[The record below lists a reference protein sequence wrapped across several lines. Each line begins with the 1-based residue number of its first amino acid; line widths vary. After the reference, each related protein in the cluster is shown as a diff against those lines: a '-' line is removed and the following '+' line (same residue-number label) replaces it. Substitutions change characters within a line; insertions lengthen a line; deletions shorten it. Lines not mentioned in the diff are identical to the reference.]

1 MSNNNSNS
9 KYIYFLIISFLFI
22 FSCKG
27 QSNPDCLV
35 KLEEILSPKV
45 NEKNKIGEV
54 INIKDNVSCF
64 EWDTLVV
71 VMASTPKEYI
81 EKLGIIIPF
90 NYYDNRFQH
99 ESVARL
105 LFVKNN
111 TVVHYII
118 QKSRVDRKTF
128 ETAKSIKSYNFVNL
142 INSDNGSITI
152 PREEAVFEI
161 YPKVLRDKDEE
172 IRKAFKSGMSIKV
185 KE

>member
-1 MSNNNSNS
+1 L
-9 KYIYFLIISFLFI
+9 KKIFKVILFFLSI

-45 NEKNKIGEV
+45 NEENKIGEI
-54 INIKDNVSCF
+54 INIKNNASCF

-81 EKLGIIIPF
+81 EKLGIIIPL
-90 NYYDNRFQH
+90 NYYDDRFQH
-99 ESVARL
+99 DSVARL

-111 TVVHYII
+111 TVVYYIS
-118 QKSRVDRKTF
+118 QKSSVDRKAF
-128 ETAKSIKSYNFVNL
+128 ETAQSIKSYHFVNL
-142 INSDNGSITI
+142 IDNSINGLVKI
-152 PREEAVFEI
+152 PREEAVFEV

-172 IRKAFKSGMSIKV
+172 IEKALKSGMSIKV